1 VVPPDPAPRAP
12 PIVPEE
18 GAALDAVLAHVRRA
32 HGVDFTGYRPAT
44 VLRRLRNR
52 MIAVN
57 EPSVAAYLSRL
68 ARDED
73 ESAALV
79 SGVTLKVSRFFRC
92 AHVFDALA
100 RELERRL
107 ARRPSRA
114 LAIWSAGVGRGEEP
128 YGLAA
133 LLDELG
139 AAPAAGVLAT
149 DVDPRALTAVVL
161 GRYPAAALVEV
172 PAARRARHL
181 RAVGARGACWEVR
194 PSLRRRVR
202 CARHDLTAG
211 EAPPGGPFD
220 LVSCRNVLIYLRPE
234 VQGRVQRLLRD
245 ATAPGGLLCLGEA
258 EWLAPEVAPDFEI
271 VDRRAHLFA
280 RRGGEGTS

>member
-1 VVPPDPAPRAP
+1 V
-12 PIVPEE
+12 
-18 GAALDAVLAHVRRA
+18 LDAVLAHVRRA
-32 HGVDFTGYRPAT
+32 RGVDFSGYRPAT

-57 EPSVAAYLSRL
+57 EPTVAAYLARL
-68 ARDED
+68 ARDEE

-100 RELERRL
+100 RELGARL
-107 ARRPSRA
+107 ARPPERA
-114 LAIWSAGVGRGEEP
+114 LSIWSAGVGRGEEP

-133 LLDELG
+133 LLDELR
-139 AAPAAGVLAT
+139 APPAAGVLAT
-149 DVDPRALTAVVL
+149 DVDPRALSAVVL

-172 PAARRARHL
+172 PLARRARHL
-181 RAVGARGACWEVR
+181 RPVQGAHGACWEVR

-220 LVSCRNVLIYLRPE
+220 VVTCRNVLIYLRPE

-258 EWLAPEVAPDFEI
+258 EWLAPEVAADFEI

-280 RRGGEGTS
+280 RRGREGTP